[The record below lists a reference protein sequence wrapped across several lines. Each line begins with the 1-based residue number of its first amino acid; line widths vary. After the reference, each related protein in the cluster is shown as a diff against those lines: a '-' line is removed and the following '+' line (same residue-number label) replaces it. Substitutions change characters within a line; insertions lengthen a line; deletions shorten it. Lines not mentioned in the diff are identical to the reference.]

1 MPTHADI
8 ASANGVVTGY
18 GRKFVSVEWCE
29 RGKQFIGAAL
39 LLYTNAGSS
48 YVVAHLVAQGI
59 ELLGKSYL
67 LWTGSATPQTLKQ
80 IGHDLVKLREVVA
93 PHLDSRILGTREV
106 QQSLADLNALFRR
119 HALRYP
125 DFLEHIFAPP
135 EIPDCAPLLQ
145 QIRLWLRLAKKHRV
159 WQLHQ

>member
-39 LLYTNAGSS
+39 LLYTKAGSS

-67 LWTGSATPQTLKQ
+67 LWGVS
-80 IGHDLVKLREVVA
+80 E
-93 PHLDSRILGTREV
+93 
-106 QQSLADLNALFRR
+106 
-119 HALRYP
+119 
-125 DFLEHIFAPP
+125 FLCKRFG
-135 EIPDCAPLLQ
+135 LQ
-145 QIRLWLRLAKKHRV
+145 LTEMRSPN
-159 WQLHQ
+159 

>member
-8 ASANGVVTGY
+8 ASVNGVVTGY

-59 ELLGKSYL
+59 ELLGKSDL

-80 IGHDLVKLREVVA
+80 IGHDLVKLRQVVA

-106 QQSLADLNALFRR
+106 QQSLADLMRSSDDMRLDILTSLSIYSR
-119 HALRYP
+119 LRKYRTAHHFFSRS
-125 DFLEHIFAPP
+125 DYGF
-135 EIPDCAPLLQ
+135 D
-145 QIRLWLRLAKKHRV
+145 
-159 WQLHQ
+159 

>member
-93 PHLDSRILGTREV
+93 PHLDSRILGTR
-106 QQSLADLNALFRR
+106 
-119 HALRYP
+119 
-125 DFLEHIFAPP
+125 
-135 EIPDCAPLLQ
+135 
-145 QIRLWLRLAKKHRV
+145 
-159 WQLHQ
+159 